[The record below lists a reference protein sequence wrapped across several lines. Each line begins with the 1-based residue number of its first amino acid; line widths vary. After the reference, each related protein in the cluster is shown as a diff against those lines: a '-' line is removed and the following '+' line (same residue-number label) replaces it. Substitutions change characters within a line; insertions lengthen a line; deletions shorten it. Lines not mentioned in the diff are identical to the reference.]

1 MISLGYDLA
10 SLNMNNSLNI
20 CCVAMT
26 SALAFLADEE
36 MCVLTFQLKLGL
48 SISVTIKTLRNYLKV
63 LP

>member
-1 MISLGYDLA
+1 MISLGNGLA

-26 SALAFLADEE
+26 SALAFLAAE